1 MCAHRMSDEKK
12 TGVDI
17 TQMRE
22 VRFDVVEIKDGVPVA
37 QVVGVDGQTLAEPI
51 PMERFDEM
59 VNSIGDKIADV
70 MLKAVEEAAELEKT
84 ISDLTDSE
92 KVLANYLV
100 RYSAWRF
107 AVQSNLPIFLF
118 HPESIPEEYLV
129 DESAES
135 VNKAF
140 TKQGYRKIKKAG
152 KKVWVPESAYEKDDN

>member
-1 MCAHRMSDEKK
+1 MSDEQK
-12 TGVDI
+12 TGVDM

-22 VRFDVVEIKDGVPVA
+22 VRFDVMKIEDGVPIA

-51 PMERFDEM
+51 TMERFDEM
-59 VNSIGDKIADV
+59 VNGIGESITNV

-84 ISDLTDSE
+84 ISELSDSE

>member
-1 MCAHRMSDEKK
+1 
-12 TGVDI
+12 
-17 TQMRE
+17 
-22 VRFDVVEIKDGVPVA
+22 
-37 QVVGVDGQTLAEPI
+37 
-51 PMERFDEM
+51 MERFDEM

-92 KVLANYLV
+92 KVLANYLSGI
-100 RYSAWRF
+100 RLGALP
-107 AVQSNLPIFLF
+107 AVESTIFLF

-152 KKVWVPESAYEKDDN
+152 KKVWA